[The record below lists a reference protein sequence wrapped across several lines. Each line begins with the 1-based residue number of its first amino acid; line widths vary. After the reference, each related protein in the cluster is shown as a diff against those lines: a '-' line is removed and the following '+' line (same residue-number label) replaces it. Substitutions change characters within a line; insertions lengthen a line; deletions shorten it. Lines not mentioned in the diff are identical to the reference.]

1 MGGACLPRA
10 PPLAARRHVTRR
22 RLPARWTLEAKM
34 AAELVEAKVSERR
47 RCQRL
52 GEAGPGG
59 SGLRALRRPLP
70 ARSRRRAVRF
80 CG

>member
-1 MGGACLPRA
+1 MSPARPSPRRQA
-10 PPLAARRHVTRR
+10 HVTRR

>member
-1 MGGACLPRA
+1 
-10 PPLAARRHVTRR
+10 
-22 RLPARWTLEAKM
+22 M